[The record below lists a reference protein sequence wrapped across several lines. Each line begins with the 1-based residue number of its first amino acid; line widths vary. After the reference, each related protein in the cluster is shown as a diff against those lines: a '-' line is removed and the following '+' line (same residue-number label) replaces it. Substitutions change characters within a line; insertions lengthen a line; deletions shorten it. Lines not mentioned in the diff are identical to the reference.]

1 VVVTWWWECTSRA
14 ACTASATVAR
24 VTITNAF
31 NVPLHCAV
39 ALGVVN
45 LALQL
50 LRGFRSRDYSPL
62 HCNHIYC
69 TRATYTS
76 VCVVTQKL
84 PQLVE
89 LGLQTHSP
97 FSHVCE
103 LGQLCTLHCP
113 STALP
118 HVLGT
123 FRLRHTPLQRVN
135 PCRHWQL
142 QHRHQKKRIAGNKQM

>member
-1 VVVTWWWECTSRA
+1 MCT
-14 ACTASATVAR
+14 
-24 VTITNAF
+24 
-31 NVPLHCAV
+31 H
-39 ALGVVN
+39 
-45 LALQL
+45 
-50 LRGFRSRDYSPL
+50 
-62 HCNHIYC
+62 
-69 TRATYTS
+69 TS

-89 LGLQTHSP
+89 LALQVHSP

-118 HVLGT
+118 QLLGT
-123 FRLRHTPLQRVN
+123 FKLRQMPLQRVK

-142 QHRHQKKRIAGNKQM
+142 RGQGIATDHSNKLTTLRHPHKLAPVYTHKHTFANLH